1 MTTDKRGSK
10 SAPGMR
16 LAGFGDEID
25 PDPSVQVAVLQ
36 ALGASAIDVRAAW
49 GRNVVTL
56 ADTELSSLRSLFEEK
71 GIGVSC
77 VASPVGK
84 SELSLD
90 PEEETSRLERALHAA
105 SVLNAEYVRV
115 FSFYVPAG
123 AQKAARSDVL
133 RRMEHFTRKA
143 EKAGSVLVLENEKGI
158 FGDVPS
164 RIFDIVNTIESPAL
178 QVAWDPANFVQ
189 VGVAPMRDAYDLLRP
204 YVRYVHIK
212 DARFSDGSVTLPGQG
227 DGDISATLAA
237 LHRSGYDGFVSLE
250 PHLASASSMSG
261 FSGATAFGEAA
272 RALVSLTKEAGVTL
286 K

>member
-123 AQKAARSDVL
+123 GADGRTLGRAQAHGAFHSEGGKGRQRS
-133 RRMEHFTRKA
+133 R
-143 EKAGSVLVLENEKGI
+143 
-158 FGDVPS
+158 S
-164 RIFDIVNTIESPAL
+164 RE
-178 QVAWDPANFVQ
+178 
-189 VGVAPMRDAYDLLRP
+189 
-204 YVRYVHIK
+204 
-212 DARFSDGSVTLPGQG
+212 
-227 DGDISATLAA
+227 
-237 LHRSGYDGFVSLE
+237 
-250 PHLASASSMSG
+250 
-261 FSGATAFGEAA
+261 
-272 RALVSLTKEAGVTL
+272 
-286 K
+286 

>member
-1 MTTDKRGSK
+1 M
-10 SAPGMR
+10 
-16 LAGFGDEID
+16 
-25 PDPSVQVAVLQ
+25 
-36 ALGASAIDVRAAW
+36 GASAIDVRAAW

-90 PEEETSRLERALHAA
+90 TEEETSRLERALHAA

-164 RIFDIVNTIESPAL
+164 RIFDIVNTIE
-178 QVAWDPANFVQ
+178 
-189 VGVAPMRDAYDLLRP
+189 
-204 YVRYVHIK
+204 
-212 DARFSDGSVTLPGQG
+212 
-227 DGDISATLAA
+227 
-237 LHRSGYDGFVSLE
+237 
-250 PHLASASSMSG
+250 
-261 FSGATAFGEAA
+261 
-272 RALVSLTKEAGVTL
+272 
-286 K
+286 